1 MGDVALCSLG
11 SAHEY
16 HNEDLLYR
24 LFGVNAEL
32 LIDHAW
38 GWEPCTM
45 SDIKNYRPASNSIS
59 SGQVLQEP
67 YAHEKAQLI
76 VWEMTDLLVLD
87 LVAKGLVTDQ
97 IVLDIGYDVSN
108 LQRAELRAQYKGPL
122 HIDHYGR
129 TVPKPAHGSINLDG
143 YTSSSKVIL
152 QAVGELYER
161 ITLSELF
168 VRRVT
173 VTANH
178 VIREAE
184 AAEQK
189 NAAAE
194 QLNLFDTAPQKV
206 QERAQAEQAAKR
218 EKSLQHAMLA
228 IKEKFGKNAILK
240 GSNLREEGTTR
251 ERNNQIGGHRA

>member
-1 MGDVALCSLG
+1 M
-11 SAHEY
+11 
-16 HNEDLLYR
+16 
-24 LFGVNAEL
+24 
-32 LIDHAW
+32 
-38 GWEPCTM
+38 
-45 SDIKNYRPASNSIS
+45 
-59 SGQVLQEP
+59 
-67 YAHEKAQLI
+67 
-76 VWEMTDLLVLD
+76 
-87 LVAKGLVTDQ
+87 
-97 IVLDIGYDVSN
+97 
-108 LQRAELRAQYKGPL
+108 

-129 TVPKPAHGSINLDG
+129 TVPKPAHGSINLG
-143 YTSSSKVIL
+143 SYTSSSKVIL

-161 ITLSELF
+161 ITLAELF

-184 AAEQK
+184 AAEQR

-206 QERAQAEQAAKR
+206 QERAQAEQAVKR